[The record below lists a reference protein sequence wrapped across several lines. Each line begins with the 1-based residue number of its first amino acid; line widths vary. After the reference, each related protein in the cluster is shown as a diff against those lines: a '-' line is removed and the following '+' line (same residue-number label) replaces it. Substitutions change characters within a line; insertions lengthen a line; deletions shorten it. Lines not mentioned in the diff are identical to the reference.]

1 MFDLEQYVDMFLD
14 ESKEH
19 LDNLNQRLL
28 DLENDDSN
36 MEIVNEI
43 FRIAH
48 TLKGMSSTM
57 GFTKMAN
64 LTHKMENVLDDI
76 RGNKL
81 NINTNIIDIL
91 FEGLDIL
98 EEFVKNIEN
107 EGSESDKSIE
117 NILNRL
123 EKIENTENEELND
136 LNIENEEV
144 EDGYSY
150 IDELVSKAKATG
162 LNVYDVKVTLDESC
176 MLKAARA
183 FLVFKSVEEDG
194 EIIYSNP
201 SVEDI
206 EDENFSNSFD
216 IIVITNLD
224 KNALEDK
231 IKNISEVNTVQIT
244 ETVNVVKNGT
254 ENDGSKSSDSSVK
267 NKENEEGYNYIND
280 VVNKAKST
288 GLNAYDVKVTLD
300 ESCMLKAAR
309 AFLVF
314 KSVEE
319 DGEIIYSNPCVEDIE
334 DENFSK
340 SFDITVIT
348 NCDKKVLT
356 DRIKNISEV
365 NEVEITEV
373 VDMKINDGIENEEK
387 NIESSVESKKQ
398 KKVSNT
404 KSNNEIQNKQRKGK
418 TGKTVRVD
426 IDRLDN
432 LMNLVSELIIVKTRL
447 EDIDIS
453 SKTQNMNEAIE
464 YLETI
469 TTSLHDAVTKVRM
482 VPIERVF
489 NRFPRM
495 IRDLSKELNKEINL
509 IMEGEETEVDRTV
522 IDEIGDPLIHLLRN
536 CIDHG
541 IEMPEIRKSLNKNEV
556 GTVKLSSYPDG
567 NNVVIEICDDGA
579 GINVEKVKQKAIE
592 KGVITKTQSLV
603 MDDKDAANLIFS
615 PGFSTADKIS
625 DISGRGVGLDV
636 VKTKIEALGGIV
648 ELETQIN
655 MGSRFIIRLP
665 LTLAIIQALLVVV
678 GNEKYAIPLNNIKE
692 ITNIDR
698 TNIRNVEG
706 RDIILYREQTLP
718 LVDLGDVIGAPKE
731 NVEYSEESTVVV
743 VKKGDKDL
751 GIIVDELIGQQ
762 EIVIKSLGKYLS
774 GINFIAGATILGN
787 GSVALI
793 IDTNS
798 LF

>member
-1 MFDLEQYVDMFLD
+1 MLDLEQYLDMFLD

-19 LDNLNQRLL
+19 LENLNQSLL
-28 DLENDDSN
+28 ELENDTSN

-57 GFTKMAN
+57 GFLKISN

-76 RGNKL
+76 RSGKL
-81 NINTNIIDIL
+81 KIDSNIIDIL

-98 EEFVKNIEN
+98 EEFIKNVEIE
-107 EGSESDKSIE
+107 GKESDRSVEDIIYRLEHIGSIE
-117 NILNRL
+117 DSKVDKKDGN
-123 EKIENTENEELND
+123 NEELEYVND
-136 LNIENEEV
+136 I
-144 EDGYSY
+144 
-150 IDELVSKAKATG
+150 ISKANESG
-162 LNVYDVKVTLDESC
+162 LNAYNIKIELDSNC

-194 EIIYSNP
+194 EIVHSNP

-206 EDENFSNSFD
+206 ENENFDKEFD
-216 IIVITNLD
+216 IIVLTKLQEEELRE
-224 KNALEDK
+224 KL
-231 IKNISEVNTVQIT
+231 KNISEVKDVIIKDFEYQGN
-244 ETVNVVKNGT
+244 
-254 ENDGSKSSDSSVK
+254 ENIDE
-267 NKENEEGYNYIND
+267 NLNNEEFKYVYE
-280 VVNKAKST
+280 VVTKAKEG
-288 GLNAYDVKVTLD
+288 GLNSYNIKIELD
-300 ESCMLKAAR
+300 SNCMLKAAR

-319 DGEIIYSNPCVEDIE
+319 DGEIVYSNPSVEDIE
-334 DENFSK
+334 DENFDK
-340 SFDITVIT
+340 EFDII
-348 NCDKKVLT
+348 VLT
-356 DRIKNISEV
+356 KLQEEELRDKLKNISEV
-365 NEVEITEV
+365 KDVIIKDFTGDTPIRN
-373 VDMKINDGIENEEK
+373 
-387 NIESSVESKKQ
+387 NIDNKQSEDKVISK
-398 KKVSNT
+398 
-404 KSNNEIQNKQRKGK
+404 NEINKVVQGKIKNNKEKQNKQRRGK

-464 YLETI
+464 YLERI

-495 IRDLSKELNKEINL
+495 VRDLSKELNKEINL

-536 CIDHG
+536 SIDHG
-541 IEMPEIRKSLNKNEV
+541 IETPEVRRSLNKNEV
-556 GTVKLSSYPDG
+556 GTVKLLAYPDG
-567 NNVVIEICDDGA
+567 NNVVIEVCDDGA
-579 GINVEKVKQKAIE
+579 GINVEKIKNKAVE
-592 KGVITKTQSLV
+592 KGIISKEQAAL
-603 MDDKDAANLIFS
+603 MDDKEASNLIFA

-636 VKTKIEALGGIV
+636 VKTKIEALGGLV
-648 ELETQIN
+648 EIETERN
-655 MGSRFIIRLP
+655 KGTKFIIRLP
-665 LTLAIIQALLVVV
+665 LTLAIIQALLVMV
-678 GNEKYAIPLNNIKE
+678 GSEKYAIPLNNIKE
-692 ITNIDR
+692 ITNIDK
-698 TNIRNVEG
+698 NKIRKVEG
-706 RDIILYREQTLP
+706 KDIVLYRGKTLP
-718 LVDLGDVIGAPKE
+718 LVDLGEVIEIDEKRE
-731 NVEYSEESTVVV
+731 KDLEEVTVVI

-751 GIIVDELIGQQ
+751 GVIVDKLIGQQ